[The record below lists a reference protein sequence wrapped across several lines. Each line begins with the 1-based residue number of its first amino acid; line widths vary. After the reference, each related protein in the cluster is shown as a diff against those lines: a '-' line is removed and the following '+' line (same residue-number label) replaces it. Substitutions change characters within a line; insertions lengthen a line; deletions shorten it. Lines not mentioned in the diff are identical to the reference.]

1 MGRALYLSRT
11 EAFDLWSA
19 AQRQRR
25 VIYALMLRN
34 IRTRFFGS
42 GLGYLLAILW
52 PLSHILIVVAVL
64 IAAGRSAPYGDSVA
78 LFVATGALPFMIVSY
93 VSRFIMISVFTTRP
107 LLAFPAVKIID
118 TLIAAAI
125 LETLATCC
133 VTLTLIIIGWLA
145 GINVVPNDPI
155 EASYALGAAVLLG
168 VGAGILNGVIALA
181 VPFWMT
187 GYALLIILL
196 WMTAGIFFVPD
207 SLPEVLR
214 EPLSWQPVL
223 QTVEWMR
230 SAYYDG
236 YGGVL
241 LDRRYVLG
249 VGAGMIFFGLML
261 ERAVRGHLLAAR

>member
-1 MGRALYLSRT
+1 LYLSGT
-11 EAFDLWSA
+11 ETFDLWSA

-25 VIYALMLRN
+25 VLYALMLRD

-42 GLGYLLAILW
+42 GLGYLLAIVW
-52 PLSHILIVVAVL
+52 PLSHILIVVAIL
-64 IAAGRSAPYGDSVA
+64 IAAGRSTPYGDSVA
-78 LFVATGALPFMIVSY
+78 LFVATGALPFMIFSY
-93 VSRFIMISVFTTRP
+93 VSRFMMISVFMTRP
-107 LLAFPAVKIID
+107 LLAFPEVKILD
-118 TLIAAAI
+118 TFIAAAV

-133 VTLTLIIIGWLA
+133 VTLTLIIIGWA
-145 GINVVPNDPI
+145 SGVNIVPHDPV
-155 EASYALGAAVLLG
+155 EASYAFGAAVLLG
-168 VGAGILNGVIALA
+168 VGAGVLNGVIALA

-207 SLPEVLR
+207 ALPEVLR
-214 EPLSWQPVL
+214 NPLGWQPVL

-230 SAYYDG
+230 SAYYEG
-236 YGGVL
+236 YGDVL

-249 VGAGMIFFGLML
+249 VGVGMLFFGLML